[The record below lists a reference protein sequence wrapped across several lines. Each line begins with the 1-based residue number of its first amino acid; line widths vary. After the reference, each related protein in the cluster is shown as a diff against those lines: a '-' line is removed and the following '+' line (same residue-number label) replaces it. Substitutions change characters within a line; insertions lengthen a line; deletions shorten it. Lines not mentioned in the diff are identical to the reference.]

1 MSYDL
6 NFWKYKSGIYLDPQT
21 TYKNLCVG
29 KSIDGLEELP
39 IEEMLNRL
47 KILFSDGW
55 VQLDEQNWEAS
66 NRGAFQ
72 ISTTSQML
80 RVDCYGMSGDDMNR
94 FIDLGTEF
102 GCPLYDPQ
110 VGARFDGGS

>member
-6 NFWKYKSGIYLDPQT
+6 NFWKFKSGIYLDPQT
-21 TYKNLCVG
+21 TYSSLCEGEHV
-29 KSIDGLEELP
+29 DGLEELP
-39 IEEMLNRL
+39 IEEILNRI
-47 KILFSDGW
+47 KVIFSDGW
-55 VQLDEQNWEAS
+55 EQLDELNWEAV

-80 RVDCYGMSGDDMNR
+80 RVDCYGMSVNDMNR

-102 GCPLYDPQ
+102 ECPLYDPQ
-110 VGARFDGGS
+110 VGTRFDGKS

>member
-6 NFWKYKSGIYLDPQT
+6 NFWKYKSDVYLDPLT
-21 TYKNLCVG
+21 TYTSLCEGNSV
-29 KSIDGLEELP
+29 DGLEELP
-39 IEEMLNRL
+39 IEDMLNRL
-47 KILFSDGW
+47 TVHFSDGW
-55 VQLDEQNWEAS
+55 EQIDGLNWQAA

-110 VGARFDGGS
+110 VGTRFDGKS

>member
-21 TYKNLCVG
+21 TYSSLCEGEHVN
-29 KSIDGLEELP
+29 GLEELP
-39 IEEMLNRL
+39 IEKILNRI
-47 KILFSDGW
+47 KVIFSDGW
-55 VQLDEQNWEAS
+55 EQLDELNWEAV

-80 RVDCYGMSGDDMNR
+80 RVDCYGMSGNDMNR

-102 GCPLYDPQ
+102 ECPLYDPQ
-110 VGARFDGGS
+110 VRTRFDGKS